1 MVLPFHFLPNTIQRK
16 TSEKS
21 SFSSSLTLS
30 YLLLLLLQPL
40 PTACYFAVPDLSLE
54 NVNTAIQLTQILYK
68 VSSPYS
74 DNLQWESFYPE
85 TFWQSESYEEEHEE
99 EEEEEEDE
107 EEGWAWMSDFSVDS
121 WLPNWSAEEDVFTAE
136 SPEEADWESYL
147 WGEDWLND
155 FSSALDALT
164 EPQCRL
170 VNATCPDGRTQFTSE
185 SCCAPMWLSVG
196 APLGIGNECS
206 LEMSRMAEQCS
217 VLPCYQF
224 DSAEKRVGNTD
235 GCSYIP
241 DVLLNHQACVIHDL
255 CYVTPGA
262 SKSECDEAMEENINR
277 IYCDHVNMYERQIC
291 RGRAAAARGVL
302 GWTESHF
309 VASKE
314 ERDTCSASDSFI
326 WQLWEAGWRGLG
338 FAV

>member
-1 MVLPFHFLPNTIQRK
+1 MLQKGGTSGGRYSLQCKSTIQKSLQCLKHNNSIKWSITGTALFWLLCSCRSNETQAISDLFGFGFSQTSAIFIRELEAWSLPSFLFGHQLPPICCCCQNTDLGRTVQINCLSPSKADFELCSSRLWTVSTSFVQNTHWTILEKLQTAGRKCFKIPILLRFSVGPQLTLSGHPLWVGSWVKNAAVCNLNLVRLFSAMVLPFHFLPNTIQRK

-121 WLPNWSAEEDVFTAE
+121 WLPNWSAEED
-136 SPEEADWESYL
+136 
-147 WGEDWLND
+147 
-155 FSSALDALT
+155 
-164 EPQCRL
+164 
-170 VNATCPDGRTQFTSE
+170 
-185 SCCAPMWLSVG
+185 
-196 APLGIGNECS
+196 
-206 LEMSRMAEQCS
+206 
-217 VLPCYQF
+217 
-224 DSAEKRVGNTD
+224 
-235 GCSYIP
+235 
-241 DVLLNHQACVIHDL
+241 
-255 CYVTPGA
+255 
-262 SKSECDEAMEENINR
+262 
-277 IYCDHVNMYERQIC
+277 IC
-291 RGRAAAARGVL
+291 
-302 GWTESHF
+302 H
-309 VASKE
+309 
-314 ERDTCSASDSFI
+314 
-326 WQLWEAGWRGLG
+326 
-338 FAV
+338 